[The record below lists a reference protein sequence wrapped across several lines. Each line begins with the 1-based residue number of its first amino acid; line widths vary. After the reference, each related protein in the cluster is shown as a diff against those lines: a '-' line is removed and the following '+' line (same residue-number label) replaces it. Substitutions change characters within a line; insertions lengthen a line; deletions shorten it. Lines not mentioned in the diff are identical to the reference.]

1 MMKLWRLE
9 ICIRDTMVK
18 GNWKLKR
25 EREREA
31 FIEKQRVFLAFW
43 KREIIIFWKI
53 YKRISLSI
61 RTRFGKLIW
70 KIFSNR
76 LDRKFMDK
84 IILDSNFFNEFWRIL
99 NEEERFLQKKGEK
112 KIPDVG
118 WIVITLDAIN

>member
-31 FIEKQRVFLAFW
+31 FIENQRVFLAFW